1 MFDITT
7 EHVTFTLLYEIIQ
20 MSRVTVSAAATE
32 SRCAEFGG
40 LL

>member
-1 MFDITT
+1 MP
-7 EHVTFTLLYEIIQ
+7 
-20 MSRVTVSAAATE
+20 RVTVSATPAE